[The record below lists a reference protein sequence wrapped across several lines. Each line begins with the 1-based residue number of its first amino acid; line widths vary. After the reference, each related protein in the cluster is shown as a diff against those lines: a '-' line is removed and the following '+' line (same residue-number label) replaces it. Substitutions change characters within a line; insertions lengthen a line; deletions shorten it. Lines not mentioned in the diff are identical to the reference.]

1 MMHIIYNLYKYLKTQ
16 SYIIILL
23 SIDKLNLETSFL
35 NINHILIANLIFSYF
50 LTIITLDYELY
61 LKNSRIEYLILKK
74 IKI

>member
-1 MMHIIYNLYKYLKTQ
+1 MHIIYNLYKYLKTQ